1 MNKKVDE
8 KSYNVVRAEP
18 VLKAYSERLKILKKA
33 QEFAAMDEIPKAV
46 QFYSQYL
53 NILAQYHD
61 VPESSLSP
69 AFFSR
74 ENDLAEMLLISH
86 AYWDLSKA
94 YDRSPNLTLESI
106 RCLKQFVTFTL
117 GFKYQYVNSQ
127 MVKKFIRQK
136 LAHNPKAFK
145 DAYEKIRIEAK
156 GCYIATLCFGTLD
169 TRTIALRTYRDT
181 VLINNLFGRIFI
193 YLYQAISPFFVKTII
208 TFPFLNKLLEPFLS
222 RVISFYM
229 KLSRISLPQ

>member
-8 KSYNVVRAEP
+8 KSYNVVKAEP
-18 VLKAYSERLKILKKA
+18 VLKAYAERLKILKKA

-86 AYWDLSKA
+86 VYWDLSKA

-156 GCYIATLCFGTLD
+156 GCYVATLCYGSLD
-169 TRTIALRTYRDT
+169 PRTIALRKYRDSILLKSSFGRGFVIT
-181 VLINNLFGRIFI
+181 YQTLSPYFVKVLIALP
-193 YLYQAISPFFVKTII
+193 L
-208 TFPFLNKLLEPFLS
+208 LNRFLEPILS
-222 RVISFYM
+222 RMIDRYM